1 MPLLALDSERCC
13 ARIGGHASLPGGA
26 SYDAAEDSLWPGKT
40 ILAEAQQVIP
50 ALPEQRFPWY
60 VRLLFW
66 IQKRRYGLVSSPT
79 RLWARTPRVFAAFLL
94 LYGALDRRASPLEP
108 TIRSLVM
115 VRVSQI
121 NGCAF
126 CVDLNSAMGRE
137 RGVDFDKLAAL
148 AYAEAVTYTDRQPEP
163 GHFERLRPHFD
174 GEAIV
179 ELTALIAFQNL
190 SSKFN
195 TALGVAPQ
203 GFCRL

>member
-1 MPLLALDSERCC
+1 M
-13 ARIGGHASLPGGA
+13 
-26 SYDAAEDSLWPGKT
+26 WPGKT

-66 IQKRRYGLVSSPT
+66 IQKRRYGLVLEPT

-148 AYAEAVTYTDRQPEP
+148 ADFETSSRFSERERAALAYAEAVTYTDRQPEP

>member
-1 MPLLALDSERCC
+1 MQGKGNPRAGE
-13 ARIGGHASLPGGA
+13 HHPGRNTA
-26 SYDAAEDSLWPGKT
+26 
-40 ILAEAQQVIP
+40 VIP
-50 ALPEQRFPWY
+50 ALPEYRFPWY
-60 VRLLFW
+60 VRVLFW
-66 IQKRRYGLVSSPT
+66 IQKRRYGTVLEPT
-79 RLWARTPRVFAAFLL
+79 RLWARSPKVFVAFML
-94 LYGALDRRASPLEP
+94 LYRALDRRSSPLEP
-108 TIRSLVM
+108 AIRSLVM

-137 RGVDFDKLAAL
+137 RGVDFDKLAGLPDFEASSLFSERERAAL

-174 GEAIV
+174 GEAII

-195 TALGVAPQ
+195 AAFGVAPR
-203 GFCRL
+203 GFCAIASPEEEKRTI